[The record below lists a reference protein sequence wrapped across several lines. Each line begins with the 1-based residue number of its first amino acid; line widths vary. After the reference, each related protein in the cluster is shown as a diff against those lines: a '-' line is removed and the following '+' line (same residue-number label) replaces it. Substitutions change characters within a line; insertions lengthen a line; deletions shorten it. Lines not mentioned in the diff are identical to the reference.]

1 MEYVCLKKY
10 INNIMSSEYYLFC
23 RDKYEKCYML
33 KQLYEHD
40 FEEIYIDIT

>member
-23 RDKYEKCYML
+23 RDKYEKNVIC
-33 KQLYEHD
+33 
-40 FEEIYIDIT
+40 